1 MQINTDLTGL
11 FGITLAIIA
20 LLVRVPRVRAF
31 PPLQRV
37 AVLGAAIVLVSIPL
51 WGLSLAGFVRGIS
64 GDLSITT
71 LVVLVVALVRS
82 SFAHVLVEDAN
93 RLLMLRAIAIAAVLF
108 YPLALGFSA
117 FDPYQLGYGNLWFMV
132 ILLGLSIWSVLRYST
147 FLALCIALAVAAW
160 SAGWYE
166 SPNLWDY
173 LLDPWL
179 AIYAI
184 AVQAKYWWAQRRNIY
199 AWSKTQ

>member
-11 FGITLAIIA
+11 FGITLAILV
-20 LLVRVPRVRAF
+20 LLVRVPRVQVF
-31 PPLQRV
+31 PPLRRA
-37 AVLGAAIVLVSIPL
+37 AVLVAAIILVSIPI
-51 WGLSLAGFVRGIS
+51 WGLSLSGFVRGIT
-64 GDLSITT
+64 GDLSIAS
-71 LVVLVVALVRS
+71 LVVLALALLRALS
-82 SFAHVLVEDAN
+82 GRTLVEDAN
-93 RLLMLRAIAIAAVLF
+93 RLLMLRAIAIAAVVF

-117 FDPYQLGYGNLWFMV
+117 FDPYRLGYGNLWFML
-132 ILLGLSIWSVLRYST
+132 ILLGLAIWSALRYST

-184 AVQAKYWWAQRRNIY
+184 AVQGKYWWAQRRKINGHL
-199 AWSKTQ
+199 

>member
-11 FGITLAIIA
+11 FGITLAIFA

-31 PPLQRV
+31 PPLQR
-37 AVLGAAIVLVSIPL
+37 AGLLAAAIVLVSIPV
-51 WGLSLAGFVRGIS
+51 WGLSLSGLVRGIS
-64 GDLSITT
+64 GDLSLATLAL
-71 LVVLVVALVRS
+71 LVVILTRS
-82 SFAHVLVEDAN
+82 LSGYVLVGDAD
-93 RLLMLRAIAIAAVLF
+93 RLRMLRAIAIAAVVF

-117 FDPYQLGYGNLWFMV
+117 FDPYRMGYGNLWF
-132 ILLGLSIWSVLRYST
+132 IAGLLLLAIWSVLRYST
-147 FLALCIALAVAAW
+147 FFALCIALAVAAW

-166 SPNLWDY
+166 SPNIWDY

-184 AVQAKYWWAQRRNIY
+184 VVQGKYWWAQRR
-199 AWSKTQ
+199 

>member
-1 MQINTDLTGL
+1 MQINTDMTGL
-11 FGITLAIIA
+11 FGITLAIFA

-31 PPLQRV
+31 PPLQR
-37 AVLGAAIVLVSIPL
+37 AGVLGAAIILVSIPL
-51 WGLSLAGFVRGIS
+51 WGLSLAGFVRGIT
-64 GDLSITT
+64 GDLSIAT
-71 LVVLVVALVRS
+71 LVLLALALLRTLS
-82 SFAHVLVEDAN
+82 GCALIEEAN

-108 YPLALGFSA
+108 YPFALGFST
-117 FDPYQLGYGNLWFMV
+117 FDPYRLGYGNLWFMAG
-132 ILLGLSIWSVLRYST
+132 LLGLAVWSGLRYST

-160 SAGWYE
+160 SADWYE

-184 AVQAKYWWAQRRNIY
+184 VVQGKYWWAQRRKMN
-199 AWSKTQ
+199 A

>member
-1 MQINTDLTGL
+1 MQINTDLSAL
-11 FGITLAIIA
+11 LGITLAIIA
-20 LLVRVPRVRAF
+20 LLVRVPRVQAF
-31 PPLQRV
+31 PLRQRI

-51 WGLSLAGFVRGIS
+51 WGLSLAGVVRGIT
-64 GDLSITT
+64 GDLSIST
-71 LVVLVVALVRS
+71 LVLLALALLRKLSGCVLM
-82 SFAHVLVEDAN
+82 EEAN

-108 YPLALGFSA
+108 YPLALGFTA
-117 FDPYQLGYGNLWFMV
+117 FDPYRLGYGNLWFMAG
-132 ILLGLSIWSVLRYST
+132 LLLLAVWSVLRYST

-166 SPNLWDY
+166 SPNIWDY

-184 AVQAKYWWAQRRNIY
+184 VVQGKYWWALRR
-199 AWSKTQ
+199 KTNA

>member
-1 MQINTDLTGL
+1 MQINTDLSGL
-11 FGITLAIIA
+11 LGITLAIIA
-20 LLVRVPRVRAF
+20 LLVRVPRVQAF
-31 PPLQRV
+31 PQRQRA
-37 AVLGAAIVLVSIPL
+37 AVLMGAIVLVSIPL
-51 WGLSLAGFVRGIS
+51 WGLSLAGVVRGIT
-64 GDLSITT
+64 GDLSIST
-71 LVVLVVALVRS
+71 LVLLALALLRKLS
-82 SFAHVLVEDAN
+82 GCALMEEAN

-117 FDPYQLGYGNLWFMV
+117 FDPYRLGYGNLRFMV
-132 ILLGLSIWSVLRYST
+132 ILLGLAVWSVLRYST

-166 SPNLWDY
+166 SSNVWDY

-184 AVQAKYWWAQRRNIY
+184 AIQVKYWWARRRKIN
-199 AWSKTQ
+199 A

>member
-11 FGITLAIIA
+11 LGVTLAILT
-20 LLVRVPRVRAF
+20 LLVRVPRVQVL
-31 PPLQRV
+31 PPLQRA
-37 AVLGAAIVLVSIPL
+37 AVLVAAMVLVSIPL
-51 WGLSLAGFVRGIS
+51 WGLSLAGFVRGIT
-64 GDLSITT
+64 GDLSIAT
-71 LVVLVVALVRS
+71 LVVLALALLRTLSGCALV
-82 SFAHVLVEDAN
+82 EEAN

-117 FDPYQLGYGNLWFMV
+117 FDPYRLGYGNLWFMAG
-132 ILLGLSIWSVLRYST
+132 LLGLAIWSVLRYST
-147 FLALCIALAVAAW
+147 FFALCIALAVAAW

-184 AVQAKYWWAQRRNIY
+184 VVQGKYWWAQRRKIN
-199 AWSKTQ
+199 A